1 MCVYPCI
8 VRVFSSI
15 MVDLYKTV
23 SSILDILVDTL
34 AANASVR
41 GTFFRDQP
49 NISGG
54 GGDEGV
60 YLWESALNEH
70 HLCLSLSTT
79 KKVN

>member
-1 MCVYPCI
+1 MCVCSLI
-8 VRVFSSI
+8 K
-15 MVDLYKTV
+15 VDLYKTV

-41 GTFFRDQP
+41 GTFFRDQQ

-70 HLCLSLSTT
+70 HFRLSLSAM